1 MITMDIR
8 ITVICENT
16 VATSLPALGEHGF
29 AAFIE
34 TTSGNY
40 LFDTGQGLSILHNA
54 KCLKKDLTTVDKI
67 FLSHGHYDHT
77 GGLPSALKLTTRI
90 KVYAHPDIFSK
101 KYARLKIDGRE
112 AERYIGIKHKKDY
125 YEKRGAQFIFNTSF
139 SEVEEGMYLTGEVPR
154 KTDYEKGDQR
164 LLVKEDGRLVRDP
177 LRDDQSLV
185 LKTEKGVVVILG
197 CAHSGLINTL
207 QHILS
212 YCKDEK
218 LYALLGGT
226 HLGFLKDEQLDKTI
240 TQLKLY
246 DFRKIGASHC
256 TGLMAS
262 SRLQQEFRD
271 RFFFAN
277 VGTSIV
283 LD

>member
-34 TTSGNY
+34 THSGNY
-40 LFDTGQGLSILHNA
+40 LFDTGQGLSILHNTT
-54 KCLKKDLTTVDKI
+54 CLKKDLTTVDKI

-77 GGLPSALKLTTRI
+77 GGLPSVLKLTKKI

-101 KYARLKIDGRE
+101 KYARLKIDGKD

-125 YEKRGAQFIFNTSF
+125 YEKRGAQFIFNSSF
-139 SEVEEGMYLTGEVPR
+139 SEVEEDMYLTGEIPR
-154 KTDYEKGDQR
+154 TTDYEKGDQR
-164 LLVKEDGRLVRDP
+164 LFVKEEGKLVRDP

-207 QHILS
+207 EHILS
-212 YCKDEK
+212 CCEDER

-240 TQLKLY
+240 AQLKLY

-277 VGTSIV
+277 VGTSIAI
-283 LD
+283 D